1 MIKRI
6 KELFKSMDIYLTDEI
21 KENVLLYLDGHIT
34 KKGRMVIT
42 IQLGVA
48 TTISILRLLPLVSFK

>member
-1 MIKRI
+1 
-6 KELFKSMDIYLTDEI
+6 MDIYLTDEI